1 MKDSTTS
8 MLRMVKCDAMDRP
21 IEMHRWLHSV
31 PEWTHL
37 AALAIG
43 KKEIPSGRGKVTMA
57 LNLIQHTS
65 SLTMVKMDS
74 ICPYCNTK
82 TPTPNICH
90 SCGYMQRVENI

>member
-8 MLRMVKCDAMDRP
+8 SLRMVSLRAAVRR
-21 IEMHRWLHSV
+21 ENMHKWLHSID
-31 PEWTHL
+31 EWTHL